1 MDLRNVYVSFVKRAS
16 ATDPSPLNGAYIRQW
31 HSHDQIQV
39 LYEQLNH
46 HRG

>member
-16 ATDPSPLNGAYIRQW
+16 ATDPSPLNAAYIRQW

-39 LYEQLNH
+39 L
-46 HRG
+46 